1 MRNWG
6 PQHLADAERLH
17 VVDFCSRIAASEHVM
32 ETHFGAS
39 KLSGQACFSWRISGR
54 TPLPLQVRESPSSGV
69 TLDSGSGAGF
79 LESWCRYHVETML
92 KLALALSSSQR
103 GCWCGPLCTPC
114 AVAANACA
122 QLLRELGHSAWS
134 FRCSALVCRVV
145 VRPHSHPFVSQ
156 LPRCGG
162 SPVVLYFRGR
172 PACRRMLG
180 SSGIPCSVPASW
192 EVVAALKRCSS
203 FCLALASFQGACSGD
218 APRLIPS
225 ASLCR
230 GVSGCSSILSL
241 GHRCCS
247 FKAKPVFPCA

>member
-103 GCWCGPLCTPC
+103 GCWCGPLCTPF
-114 AVAANACA
+114 AVATNACT
-122 QLLRELGHSAWS
+122 LLLVSWGAGHGASVALHSCAWS
-134 FRCSALVCRVV
+134 L
-145 VRPHSHPFVSQ
+145 
-156 LPRCGG
+156 
-162 SPVVLYFRGR
+162 
-172 PACRRMLG
+172 
-180 SSGIPCSVPASW
+180 SGHTH
-192 EVVAALKRCSS
+192 
-203 FCLALASFQGACSGD
+203 
-218 APRLIPS
+218 IPS
-225 ASLCR
+225 FAAPALR
-230 GVSGCSSILSL
+230 QVSGRTL
-241 GHRCCS
+241 
-247 FKAKPVFPCA
+247 FPW